1 MRVRRNETWVGG
13 ILAGL
18 GVLTL
23 AAGIALAEETKT
35 DGAATQA
42 PAGQTT
48 PSATPATPADQTT
61 APAATPNATP
71 AAPDAKSTPVPI
83 PSGDPAAAQAAAA
96 AADPLTQIRDQG
108 KKLDASADK
117 KASAAIDAA
126 VNDVEKNAT
135 DGDQKIAER
144 LAGEFGVSTDVLMA
158 EKDGLKVGWGQ
169 LMLARTLLANSSTEL
184 STRQLFD
191 LRNEGMSWA
200 QISSGMGL
208 KLGEVLNAAK
218 AEAKVAKGLAK
229 ADGKVAVV
237 HGSGSKAGVGS
248 ATATTTK
255 TASAKEASAKPASEK
270 EAPPKVEAQSAT
282 PSGAPETAPGK

>member
-1 MRVRRNETWVGG
+1 MRIRRDRTWAGG

-35 DGAATQA
+35 DPAATQA

-61 APAATPNATP
+61 APATPNATP
-71 AAPDAKSTPVPI
+71 ATPDPKATPVPI

-117 KASAAIDAA
+117 KASAAIEAA
-126 VNDVEKNAT
+126 VNDVEKNVAT

-144 LAGEFGVSTDVLMA
+144 LAGEFGVSVEMLTA
-158 EKDGLKVGWGQ
+158 EKAALKVNWGQ

-218 AEAKVAKGLAK
+218 AEAKVAKGLSK
-229 ADGKVAVV
+229 PDGKVAVV
-237 HGSGSKAGVGS
+237 HGSGSKAGLSGS
-248 ATATTTK
+248 TST
-255 TASAKEASAKPASEK
+255 KEAAAKPASAK
-270 EAPPKVEAQSAT
+270 DASPKAEAQSAT

>member
-1 MRVRRNETWVGG
+1 MRIRREQTWAGG

-48 PSATPATPADQTT
+48 PSATPATPADQST
-61 APAATPNATP
+61 APATTPNATP
-71 AAPDAKSTPVPI
+71 ATPDAKSTPVPI
-83 PSGDPAAAQAAAA
+83 PSGDPAAVQAAAA

-117 KASAAIDAA
+117 KASAAIETA
-126 VNDVEKNAT
+126 VNDVEKNVAT
-135 DGDQKIAER
+135 DGDKKIAER
-144 LAGEFGVSTDVLMA
+144 LAGEFGVSVEMLTA
-158 EKDGLKVGWGQ
+158 EKDALKVNWGQ
-169 LMLARTLLANSSTEL
+169 LMLARTLLANSATEL

-200 QISSGMGL
+200 QIASGMGL

-237 HGSGSKAGVGS
+237 HGSGSKAGISGS
-248 ATATTTK
+248 TK
-255 TASAKEASAKPASEK
+255 TASTKEAAATPASAKDAS
-270 EAPPKVEAQSAT
+270 PKAEAQSAT

>member
-1 MRVRRNETWVGG
+1 MRVRRQETWAGG

-71 AAPDAKSTPVPI
+71 ATPDAKSTPVPI

-126 VNDVEKNAT
+126 VNDVEKNAAT

-144 LAGEFGVSTDVLMA
+144 LAGEFGVSPDVLIA

-248 ATATTTK
+248 ATTTK
-255 TASAKEASAKPASEK
+255 TASAKETPAKPASAK
-270 EAPPKVEAQSAT
+270 EASPKVEAQSAT

>member
-1 MRVRRNETWVGG
+1 MRIRRKQTWAGG

-61 APAATPNATP
+61 APATTPNATP
-71 AAPDAKSTPVPI
+71 ATPDPKATPVPI
-83 PSGDPAAAQAAAA
+83 PSGDPKAAQAAAA

-117 KASAAIDAA
+117 KASAAIEAA
-126 VNDVEKNAT
+126 VNDVEKNVAT

-144 LAGEFGVSTDVLMA
+144 LAGEFGVSVEMLTA
-158 EKDGLKVGWGQ
+158 EKGALKVNWGQ

-200 QISSGMGL
+200 QIASGMGL
-208 KLGEVLNAAK
+208 RLGDVLNAAK
-218 AEAKVAKGLAK
+218 AEAKVAKGLSK
-229 ADGKVAVV
+229 PDGKVAVV
-237 HGSGSKAGVGS
+237 HGSGSKAGISGS
-248 ATATTTK
+248 TST
-255 TASAKEASAKPASEK
+255 KEAAAKPASAK
-270 EAPPKVEAQSAT
+270 DASPKAEAQSAT